1 MTVADARGRR
11 WDAAAGIG
19 FVVLGFVGFGA
30 AGAPPKADDSSAEI
44 AKFFVDKRDEL
55 LLGNVLLLLAAL
67 FFLWF
72 LGALRSYLRA
82 AEGGEGRLSAAS
94 FGGGVAGATLLLAGA
109 AALNAAAYRATGS
122 GADPN
127 LQRTLFDLSNALF
140 AMAGAGFGVFAGAA
154 SCSAA
159 RSGALPGRLVWSGS
173 AIALLQVLTLTTLFA
188 KSGELAA
195 GGLISFVPATL
206 ALLWVL
212 ATSILMM
219 RRDGVPPVTR
229 TEP

>member
-19 FVVLGFVGFGA
+19 FVVLAFVGFGLP
-30 AGAPPKADDSSAEI
+30 GAPPKADDSAAKI

-55 LLGNVLLLLAAL
+55 LTGDVLLLLAGV

-82 AEGGEGRLSAAS
+82 AEGGEGRLSSAA
-94 FGGGVAGATLLLAGA
+94 FGGGVAGVVLLLAGA
-109 AALNAAAYRATGS
+109 AAINAAAYRATGTQ
-122 GADPN
+122 ADPN
-127 LQRTLFDLSNALF
+127 LQRTLFDLSNAFF

-159 RSGALPGRLVWSGS
+159 RSGALPRWLVWSGS
-173 AIALLQVLTLTTLFA
+173 VVALLQILTLTTLFA

-195 GGLISFVPATL
+195 GGAISFVPASL

-212 ATSILMM
+212 AVSILMM
-219 RRDGVPPVTR
+219 RRDVVPPVAR
-229 TEP
+229 AEP